1 MVETTHV
8 GDGVTRNIIY
18 AKWRTDKPA
27 EKGYSQELVS
37 TKLDSKYYEDLGS
50 QPRIKPNCKTFL
62 DFFELNVRERR
73 NEPYLGTRAQLNEK
87 DFGDYEWKTFG

>member
-1 MVETTHV
+1 MVETTHA

-37 TKLDSKYYEDLGS
+37 TKLDSK
-50 QPRIKPNCKTFL
+50 Q
-62 DFFELNVRERR
+62 LNVRERR